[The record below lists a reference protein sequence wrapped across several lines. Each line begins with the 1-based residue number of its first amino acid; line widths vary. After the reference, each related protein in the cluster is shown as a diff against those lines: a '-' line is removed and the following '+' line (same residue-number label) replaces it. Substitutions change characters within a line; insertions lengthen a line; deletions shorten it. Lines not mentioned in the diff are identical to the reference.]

1 VAEWNQRFKTLE
13 TVLTL
18 WRLFPL
24 KISLLKCFS
33 RFLSVKESVMT
44 TVAENEVLKMARM
57 TGARAP
63 VIAVPDPTVDGIAD
77 WKQDLLV
84 YFGCAA
90 DNLIH
95 EVGAKEEM
103 RGEILAAMKEGFEEL
118 LISQP
123 YEGIPFPL
131 NARDK
136 ETEKAI
142 SLRVLKEVFEELP
155 GSPHHCTR

>member
-1 VAEWNQRFKTLE
+1 M
-13 TVLTL
+13 
-18 WRLFPL
+18 
-24 KISLLKCFS
+24 I
-33 RFLSVKESVMT
+33 
-44 TVAENEVLKMARM
+44 TVAKNEVLQMARM
-57 TGARAP
+57 AGARAP
-63 VIAVPDPTVDGIAD
+63 VIAVPDPTIDGIAG

-95 EVGAKEEM
+95 EVGVEEGL

-118 LISQP
+118 LSSQP

-142 SLRVLKEVFEELP
+142 ILRILKEVFEEFP